1 MEFTKSHIGNN
12 PVTFGLVEIRG
23 MRLVGRLT
31 AASKEFRSGMKVR
44 MTQCGIDTDGKIF
57 YEFKA
62 CE

>member
-1 MEFTKSHIGNN
+1 
-12 PVTFGLVEIRG
+12 